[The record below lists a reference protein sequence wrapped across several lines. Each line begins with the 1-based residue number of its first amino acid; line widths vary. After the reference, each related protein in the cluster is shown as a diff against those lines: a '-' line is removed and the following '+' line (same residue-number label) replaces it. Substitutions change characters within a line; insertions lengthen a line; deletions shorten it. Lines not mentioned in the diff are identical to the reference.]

1 MPEHR
6 TVNEHGQVIV
16 EVPVHRNN
24 TPYLLLCGGKYAGA
38 WYGRLRIGDSSDD
51 VADRSRAADLKG
63 QEGTLQAMASAI
75 FETGRKP
82 NTEKIIRVLRNGREV
97 YGDLW
102 LAGVLEAVM
111 ADPARATT

>member
-63 QEGTLQAMASAI
+63 QEGTLQAMASGA
-75 FETGRKP
+75 TQWTRGLWGPVAGRGARSRHGRPRAGHYLTLAAKLKP
-82 NTEKIIRVLRNGREV
+82 PN
-97 YGDLW
+97 
-102 LAGVLEAVM
+102 
-111 ADPARATT
+111 PP